1 MHAHATESIQGFD
14 SLVNVCSFCYNAL
27 QGLNLEGRHD
37 YRGDDGRL

>member
-27 QGLNLEGRHD
+27 QGLNLEEQQHD
-37 YRGDDGRL
+37 TRRT